1 MHKRYDLGLVKL
13 RTVDTAEAMRRQQ
26 LVSDY
31 NRDRED
37 DERINNPY
45 SQYLRLPFEIM
56 FSSDGGETWKHLLT
70 REGMK
75 VEQHSNSMDAD
86 ATVKIPIM
94 PGLYGGTIEP
104 VPLPDLPSEVVDA

>member
-1 MHKRYDLGLVKL
+1 MVKL
-13 RTVDTAEAMRRQQ
+13 RAVDTAEAMRRQQ

-37 DERINNPY
+37 DGQIDNPY

-56 FSSDGGETWKHLLT
+56 VSSDGGETWKHLLT

-75 VEQHSNSMDAD
+75 VEQHSNQMGAEAS
-86 ATVKIPIM
+86 VKIPIVAG
-94 PGLYGGTIEP
+94 PHGGTIES
-104 VPLPDLPSEVVDA
+104 VPLPDLPSEVVDV